1 MRLAADQGT
10 GPGLHGRDRPARSAT
25 VIPVSTP
32 GRNRPVPG
40 PPSGQLR
47 QLTVSA
53 AADLG
58 RPALHHD
65 RSSVQ
70 QIMTDAPAQLPSARP
85 PRTPAAVRDVMRP
98 TAPTAEPN
106 DHAAAAA
113 YLMKHVGATAL
124 VVVDPVTGQP
134 ASIITETGITHA
146 VANGENLDEARIH
159 DLMTTRPA
167 GPRARTPP
175 LWIK

>member
-1 MRLAADQGT
+1 
-10 GPGLHGRDRPARSAT
+10 
-25 VIPVSTP
+25 
-32 GRNRPVPG
+32 
-40 PPSGQLR
+40 
-47 QLTVSA
+47 
-53 AADLG
+53 
-58 RPALHHD
+58 
-65 RSSVQ
+65 
-70 QIMTDAPAQLPSARP
+70 
-85 PRTPAAVRDVMRP
+85 MRP

-124 VVVDPVTGQP
+124 VIVDPVTGQP

-167 GPRARTPP
+167 GPRGTHAPFVDQM
-175 LWIK
+175 IHKE